1 MIGVRESVGVAPA
14 WRGGFGRLWTAAVV
28 SRFGDSLRNAAMPLL
43 AASLT
48 DEPVL
53 VALVSACGYVPWIL
67 FGLLG
72 GAVADRV
79 DQRRAMWTVDAVRAV
94 VLGVFAVVVARG
106 DASIG
111 LLLAV
116 AFTLTTLQ
124 TVFDNAATAF
134 LPALLP
140 QQALGSAN
148 ARLQTGQQIAGGFV
162 AAPLMPVLLAV
173 GVAVPYGVDAAT
185 YAVATLLILSIRIP
199 GGTAPVPSG
208 SRARGLRADI
218 GDGLRTLW
226 RDPPLRALC
235 LATTV
240 CNVGVGALIATLV
253 LHVTGWLG
261 AGSTVYALALTSYSL
276 GSVAGGFCAGR
287 IAARFGRIRSVCLAG
302 AVQFVPLL
310 AIGTVRQ
317 VWVLLAGLVVFG
329 LMGLV
334 WNVNQVTLMQERSP
348 SEMLGR
354 MSAAFRT
361 LTIGAAALGAL
372 LGGAAATA
380 WGLNAPALCAA
391 ALVGL
396 SVIVLLPVV
405 RAADSSPA
413 DEEAF

>member
-1 MIGVRESVGVAPA
+1 M
-14 WRGGFGRLWTAAVV
+14 V

-48 DEPVL
+48 DEPLL

-72 GAVADRV
+72 GAVADRI
-79 DQRRAMWTVDAVRAV
+79 DQRRAMWTVDAVRA
-94 VLGVFAVVVARG
+94 LILAAFAVVVARG
-106 DASIG
+106 DATIG

-116 AFTLTTLQ
+116 AFVLTTLQ
-124 TVFDNAATAF
+124 TLFDNAATAF
-134 LPALLP
+134 LPTLLP
-140 QQALGSAN
+140 QETLGSAN
-148 ARLQTGQQIAGGFV
+148 ARLQTGQQVAGGFV

-185 YAVATLLILSIRIP
+185 YALATLLILSIHIP
-199 GGTAPVPSG
+199 RGTGPAPPTAP
-208 SRARGLRADI
+208 ARSLRADI

-235 LATTV
+235 IATTV
-240 CNVGVGALIATLV
+240 CNVGVGALVATLV
-253 LHVTGWLG
+253 LHVTGWLD
-261 AGSTVYALALTSYSL
+261 AGNTVYALALTSYSA

-287 IAARFGRIRSVCLAG
+287 IAARIGRIRSVCLAG

-310 AIGTVRQ
+310 VIGTVRE
-317 VWVLLAGLVVFG
+317 VWALLAGLTVFG

-348 SEMLGR
+348 AEMLGR

-361 LTIGAAALGAL
+361 LTIGAGALGAF
-372 LGGAAATA
+372 LGGVVATT

-396 SVIVLLPVV
+396 SVTVLLPVV
-405 RAADSSPA
+405 RAADSSPT
-413 DEEAF
+413 DRSTV